1 MTLRHALGG
10 DARAVHE
17 AVERILEAHDGVIV
31 LLDRDRAITY
41 ASGFGLSACQLELV
55 ATQMERTV
63 RAVTNG
69 SGVRQPRSTKPH
81 ANAGRRRADR
91 NSADA
96 QRKGANDE
104 ARGESDVADNYRH
117 G

>member
-1 MTLRHALGG
+1 MTLRHALGD

-63 RAVTNG
+63 RAVTGG
-69 SGVRQPRSTKPH
+69 SGIRQPRSTKPD
-81 ANAGRRRADR
+81 ANAGRRRADPNR
-91 NSADA
+91 ADA
-96 QRKGANDE
+96 PRAGAND
-104 ARGESDVADNYRH
+104 AAKGDSDVANDHRH